1 MEQVLSVKLK
11 LTPTTEQKN
20 WLRAV
25 SLAYREALNYAAR
38 VAEFRRS
45 CLCATLARYAKSA
58 CSASVNAN
66 DKAKVAKGTKLQKL
80 VHYSIYPIYG
90 LPAQIAFD
98 TTTAFCAWEPQANS
112 AFGHF
117 RFYKAFLGLS
127 THGLGTSLVGLPR
140 EIWLT
145 LPHATARGI
154 LGSTIALT
162 MMQLPTPCQRCISP
176 QAFDCISE
184 VQFRRGTPY
193 CSNLKSLVLWC
204 LVLEVFTHTSFP
216 VWNPITAVFK
226 VHGVARHSGCFRRFR
241 HVRGAI
247 VPETADYRLVSL
259 KLELSEITSAE
270 KKRVVGVEVGCWYL
284 AVATDAQ
291 ERLRVSS
298 FGAAPLAH
306 KERARLAHKRDA
318 VASKD
323 LGCSSVAHCPRQS
336 QFFSGKQV
344 IHKASCYQSTRR
356 RLQRRS
362 TRSAKQQGRAN
373 RNQGKWSFAE
383 LLGFI
388 DYKAVLSGSLA
399 IKVDADYTFQSYPGC
414 RSVTGANRPK
424 KGLLFHCENYGFE
437 QHVALVG
444 ERKTPLRVVLTWQD
458 SSRTGCILAIADVS
472 SVDSKTDSNRQL
484 FRADVGHRSEAERL
498 RRPTIPVLKE
508 VGQDS

>member
-1 MEQVLSVKLK
+1 MEQVLSAKLK

-25 SLAYREALNYAAR
+25 SLAYRDALNYAAR
-38 VAEFRRS
+38 VAEFLMSR
-45 CLCATLARYAKSA
+45 LEATLARYAKSA

-66 DKAKVAKGTKLQKL
+66 DLAKVALGTKLQKL
-80 VHYSIYPIYG
+80 VRYSIYPIYG

-98 TTTAFCAWEPQANS
+98 TTTAFCAWSSQANS

-117 RFYKAFLGLS
+117 RSYKAFLGLS
-127 THGLGTSLVGLPR
+127 THSLGMSLVGLPR
-140 EIWLT
+140 EIRIIT
-145 LPHATARGI
+145 QHQTHSDNFSMPHGI
-154 LGSTIALT
+154 GGSEFKKRIL
-162 MMQLPTPCQRCISP
+162 ISHSYSRSHGAEP
-176 QAFDCISE
+176 YSW
-184 VQFRRGTPY
+184 RGTH
-193 CSNLKSLVLWC
+193 
-204 LVLEVFTHTSFP
+204 F
-216 VWNPITAVFK
+216 I
-226 VHGVARHSGCFRRFR
+226 
-241 HVRGAI
+241 RGAI
-247 VPETADYRLVSL
+247 ALRALPSSIALRALPSSIASRYITTLMQKILLPRGQPRKLATQAVSFLGNRCKRYYRLVSL
-259 KLELSEITSAE
+259 KLELSEITSAVRL
-270 KKRVVGVEVGCWYL
+270 RVVGVEEGCWYL
-284 AVATDAQ
+284 AVATEAQ

-306 KERARLAHKRDA
+306 KERARVAHKRGA
-318 VASKD
+318 VASKE
-323 LGCSSVAHCPRQS
+323 LGCLFVAHCPRQS

-388 DYKAVLSGSLA
+388 DYKAVNSGSLA
-399 IKVDADYTFQSYPGC
+399 IKVDADYTFQSYLGC
-414 RSVTGANRPK
+414 KSVTRANRSK

-437 QHVALVG
+437 QHADFVG
-444 ERKTPLRVVLTWQD
+444 DRNIPGGMVLTWQD

-472 SVDSKTDSNRQL
+472 SVDSKTDSKRQL
-484 FRADVGHRSEAERL
+484 FRAEVGHRLEAERL